1 MHHNH
6 SHSHR
11 DQSSAHRPA
20 QTAAEEVLE
29 EVEDAET
36 RPVSDERR
44 EHAKDGEAGD
54 TLTPSPTAQ
63 EDIHQDTEP
72 GRRGEDG

>member
-1 MHHNH
+1 MQ
-6 SHSHR
+6 HSHR
-11 DQSSAHRPA
+11 EQSPADQPA

-36 RPVSDERR
+36 RPVPDERR

-63 EDIHQDTEP
+63 EDIH
-72 GRRGEDG
+72 RDGKGGKGGKGA